1 MTQRALITGGC
12 GFIGSHLAGT
22 LIAQDWHVDV
32 IDDLSTGAILNVEPL
47 RDHPRFH
54 CVVDTIRNDS
64 LMGELV
70 DRADTVFHL
79 AAVVGVKLVVEDP
92 VRTIETNIRGAEIVL
107 EHAAQKRKR
116 VLIASSSEVYGKSDK
131 APFTEGDDLILGP
144 TTSNRWSYACSKA
157 VDEFLALA
165 YHKQNDLPVVVA
177 RFFNTVGPR
186 QSGEY
191 GMVLPRFVRQAL
203 AGEPL
208 RVYGDGSQTRSFCH
222 VKDTSRAVIALMDC
236 DDAIGQV
243 INVGNDRE
251 IAIRDLAAMVIERA
265 DSSSEIELISFEE
278 VYGKGFEDLGRRVP
292 DIRRLRSL
300 IEFDDRTAIETIIDD
315 VVAYE
320 RALMSALR

>member
-107 EHAAQKRKR
+107 EHAAQKGKR